1 MLIPHSSWQAAARAK
16 VADLHS
22 KIPKAWLLSDLDL
35 ENAKKQRTL
44 SGPFIEQYLTDDD
57 KGIIGNDSMQLVEK
71 IKRREYTAVD
81 VTRAYCKTAAVAQ
94 QINNCL
100 HEVMF
105 DFALHTATDL
115 DQYYAKHGTV
125 KGPLH
130 GLPISLK
137 DQFHVKGYDTTMGYV
152 GWIGTYE
159 GSQDPAK
166 VHRVN
171 SQVVEELLS
180 LGAVLFCK
188 TSLPQT
194 LLLGETVNNIIGTT
208 LNPVNQ
214 LLSCGGSSGGEGALQ
229 ALRGSSVGLGT
240 DIGGSVRIPA
250 AFCGTYSIKPTHN
263 RLSYRDVANTNPGQ
277 DTYASSIGVMG
288 TTVDAIRLVMT
299 SVLSTS
305 PWLRDPNVVK
315 MPWNSEAETS
325 TLARANAD
333 GSASDVPLKI
343 GIYWTDGVVTPQ
355 PPVTRGLRIIRGL
368 IQDLK
373 HKIVDWEPPSQATAK
388 KIHVAFLKADG
399 AHDVHQQLDLSG
411 EPLVP
416 PLRGSFQLRDPIPLL
431 EYQDL
436 TIQGKTYNEAYY
448 DYWNSTSSDDGQV
461 VDAVVMPVAPH
472 AAVIPGKFYHT
483 AYTESINLMDYSAAV
498 IPVTRADKSV
508 DRFDHQYQPLN
519 EVDRKNWEAYD
530 PETYDGAPVGLQIV
544 ARKWEEEKVWAIA
557 KILDTA
563 LRNRS

>member
-1 MLIPHSSWQAAARAK
+1 MQIPHWRAVARAK
-16 VADLHS
+16 VADTHS
-22 KIPKAWLLSDLDL
+22 RIPKQWILSHLDLDK
-35 ENAKKQRTL
+35 AQGQRTL
-44 SGPFIEQYLTDDD
+44 SGPFIEQYLDEHERS
-57 KGIIGNDSMQLVEK
+57 IIHNDSTQLVDK
-71 IKRREYTAVD
+71 IKVKEYTALD

-100 HEVMF
+100 HEIMF
-105 DFALHTATDL
+105 DFALQTAKDL
-115 DQYYAKHGTV
+115 DHYYAKNGVV

-152 GWIGTYE
+152 GWVATYE

-208 LNPVNQ
+208 LNPVNR

-263 RLSYRDVANTNPGQ
+263 RLSYRNVANTNPGQ
-277 DTYASSIGVMG
+277 DTYASSVGIMG
-288 TTVDAIRLVMT
+288 TSIDAIKLVMT

-315 MPWNSEAETS
+315 MPWNSKAETS

-333 GSASDVPLKI
+333 GSANGVPLKI
-343 GIYWTDGVVTPQ
+343 GMYWTDGVVTPH
-355 PPVTRGLRIIRGL
+355 PPVTRGLRIIHDL
-368 IQDLK
+368 IHDLN
-373 HKIVDWEPPSQATAK
+373 HKVACSLAMDANGIRNKRLIALTSGYRLGATFAGNCQKSPCKLSNIKPP
-388 KIHVAFLKADG
+388 G
-399 AHDVHQQLDLSG
+399 
-411 EPLVP
+411 
-416 PLRGSFQLRDPIPLL
+416 R
-431 EYQDL
+431 
-436 TIQGKTYNEAYY
+436 
-448 DYWNSTSSDDGQV
+448 
-461 VDAVVMPVAPH
+461 
-472 AAVIPGKFYHT
+472 
-483 AYTESINLMDYSAAV
+483 
-498 IPVTRADKSV
+498 
-508 DRFDHQYQPLN
+508 
-519 EVDRKNWEAYD
+519 
-530 PETYDGAPVGLQIV
+530 
-544 ARKWEEEKVWAIA
+544 IA
-557 KILDTA
+557 LCA
-563 LRNRS
+563 